1 MTTRGDSGRMRWV
14 GDGCVVGACYSLS
27 WGFVDGIVEDYDLN
41 PDDHPKMMDV
51 MQQSVGEA
59 IIDTILQV
67 LDDNA
72 HDPGQNER
80 LQVRAGHEPHLTVRE
95 ARGQRARPQRP
106 SRRCRQGTSCQS
118 RRSGPAP

>member
-1 MTTRGDSGRMRWV
+1 M
-14 GDGCVVGACYSLS
+14 
-27 WGFVDGIVEDYDLN
+27 DGIVEDYDLN

-80 LQVRAGHEPHLTVRE
+80 LQVRTGHEPHLTVRE
-95 ARGQRARPQRP
+95 ALADSGHAAASQPPVP
-106 SRRCRQGTSCQS
+106 SGYELPVSSVWASAVTTM
-118 RRSGPAP
+118 SG